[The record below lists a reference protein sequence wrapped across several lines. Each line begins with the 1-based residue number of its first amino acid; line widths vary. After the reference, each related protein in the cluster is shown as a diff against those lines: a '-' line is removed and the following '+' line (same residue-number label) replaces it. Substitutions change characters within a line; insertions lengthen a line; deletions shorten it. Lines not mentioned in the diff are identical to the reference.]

1 MSSGWTVRLPEARPP
16 GYIGRRFGN
25 LQLRL
30 KLIILHNLFFLVLS
44 SAVYFTVFPLLGQ
57 RVQNDRAREVALVMA
72 LFEAENPWVGAGQ
85 SPILDRYSFEEG
97 GAEALGISADIQR
110 WLDEHPG
117 EVYSGAETGVAN
129 SGTVS
134 YRRLPGKGTYRKIR
148 MPDAY
153 YERSLDLVRVALFA
167 VLGIIYV
174 LAVVLLETLIMPLY
188 VYRPL
193 HAMLNADHASQ
204 TGNRAQ
210 EMIPAEA
217 IPGDEIGQIMRS
229 RNATVAEL
237 RRQEEELERALERL
251 EAAKRKMAD
260 QDRLVSLGMLSA
272 GVAHELNT
280 PLAVLQGSIEKLLE
294 TVGGV
299 AAQDRLRRMQRVAAR
314 LKTISEGLLDFSRV
328 RREEKQ
334 EVAVR
339 ELVEEAWQLVSLDEK
354 ASRTAFQDRVP
365 PECRIY
371 GNADRLTQVFVNLVR
386 NALQAVP
393 DGAGEIVV
401 QATLE
406 MKNAERWWVLA
417 FEDNGPGIS
426 PDVLPDIFEAFI
438 STKLDSKGTGLGLT
452 VSEGIVQ
459 QHGGTITACN
469 KIGGGARL
477 EIRLPEAHEMIPAN
491 PREEGNVYAR

>member
-1 MSSGWTVRLPEARPP
+1 MSSGWIVRVPEARPP
-16 GYIGRRFGN
+16 GYISRRFGN

-30 KLIILHNLFFLVLS
+30 KLMILHNLFFLVLS
-44 SAVYFTVFPLLGQ
+44 SAVYFTVFPLLEQ

-72 LFEAENPWVGAGQ
+72 LLEAEHPWEGTGK
-85 SPILDRYSFEEG
+85 SPVLDRYSFDEG
-97 GAEALGISADIQR
+97 GVEALGIAADIQR
-110 WLDEHPG
+110 WLDERPG
-117 EVYSGAETGVAN
+117 EVYSDAETKTSN
-129 SGTVS
+129 SGTIS
-134 YRRLPGKGTYRKIR
+134 YRRLPGKGVYRKIR

-204 TGNRAQ
+204 TGKRAQ
-210 EMIPAEA
+210 EMIPTEA

-328 RREEKQ
+328 RQEAKQ
-334 EVAVR
+334 GVAVR

-354 ASRTAFQDRVP
+354 ASRTAFRDRVP

-371 GNADRLTQVFVNLVR
+371 GNADRLTQVFVNLAR

-406 MKNAERWWVLA
+406 MNNAERWWVLA

-469 KIGGGARL
+469 KAGGGARL
-477 EIRLPEAHEMIPAN
+477 EIRLPEAPVMIPAD
-491 PREEGNVYAR
+491 PKEESNDYAR